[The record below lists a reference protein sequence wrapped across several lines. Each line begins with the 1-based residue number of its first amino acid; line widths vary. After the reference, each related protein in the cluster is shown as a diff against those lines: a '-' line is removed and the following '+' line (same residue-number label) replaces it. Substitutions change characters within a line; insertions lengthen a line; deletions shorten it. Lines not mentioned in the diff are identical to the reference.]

1 MNKHLFAGLV
11 VVASPLLLAG
21 CGSHSASG
29 SSSSH
34 SSASSHASSAK
45 LFAAGK
51 HSGSRATSS
60 TSKTSS
66 NSSSTSSTSSSSTTN
81 ANPAMAPTQK
91 PADGKTLALKV
102 YYTYYHQQGRTDFD
116 FGDLV
121 IDDVSGMDIT
131 NGASKAVTETFPANT
146 YQIGAPNYATLTY
159 QVIDDNTVRVF
170 DVPDDFTD
178 SRWQSDPSWA
188 KQTAHSYLTHPHT
201 MRVETPSNDILD
213 EMRAEIFGPQSSN
226 Y

>member
-1 MNKHLFAGLV
+1 MNKHLFTGLV

-29 SSSSH
+29 SSSH
-34 SSASSHASSAK
+34 SSTSSHASTAK
-45 LFAAGK
+45 LFASGK
-51 HSGSRATSS
+51 QSGSQA
-60 TSKTSS
+60 TSKTS
-66 NSSSTSSTSSSSTTN
+66 NSSSSASSTSSSSTTN
-81 ANPAMAPTQK
+81 ANPAMAPTKK
-91 PADGKTLALKV
+91 PADYKTMALKV
-102 YYTYYHQQGRTDFD
+102 YYTYYHQRGMTDFD

-146 YQIGAPNYATLTY
+146 YQIGDPNYATLTY
-159 QVIDDNTVRVF
+159 QVIDDNTVRLF
-170 DVPDDFTD
+170 DVPDEFSD

-188 KQTAHSYLTHPHT
+188 KQTAHSYLTHPHS
-201 MRVETPSNDILD
+201 MQVETPSNDILD
-213 EMRAEIFGPQSSN
+213 KMRAVIFGPQSSD